1 MKKRNTPLD
10 KRKIYIS
17 AAFGRKVKKLQKQE
31 KKELDNAVLDILND
45 PSIGEDKVGDL
56 SGVSVHK
63 FKMNKHLTLLS
74 YTYDSADINLLTFGS
89 HENFYRELKK
99 YKKA

>member
-1 MKKRNTPLD
+1 MD

-17 AAFGRKVKKLQKQE
+17 PAFGRKVKKLQKQE
-31 KKELDNAVLDILND
+31 KKELDDAVLDIIND
-45 PSIGEDKVGDL
+45 PSIGEEKVGDL

-74 YTYDSADINLLTFGS
+74 YTYDTSEIYLLTFGS
-89 HENFYRELKK
+89 HENFYRDLKK
-99 YKKA
+99 HKKP

>member
-1 MKKRNTPLD
+1 MD

-17 AAFGRKVKKLQKQE
+17 PAFGRKVKKLQKQE
-31 KKELDNAVLDILND
+31 KKELDDAVLDIAND
-45 PSIGEDKVGDL
+45 PSIGEEKVGDL

-63 FKMNKHLTLLS
+63 FKMNRHLTLLS
-74 YTYDSADINLLTFGS
+74 YTYDSSEINLLTFGS
-89 HENFYRELKK
+89 HENFYRDLKK